1 MGVLRTTES
10 TLPEETLSALRDAVK
25 VATESLSERGGSP
38 YHFTFWYELGAPALN
53 AIERVVPLLR
63 DQIPQEVRDRAVGV
77 EYWLGRTTAP
87 YAQNFEFGL
96 HKDFGENPDTGALES
111 PLLSSILYLTTVK
124 DGPLVVF
131 PAEPNLADP
140 AKEHVF
146 PQANLFARFPGNLW
160 HTIAS
165 RQDVLPGDAAEPD
178 SDPAARLTVLVNWW
192 AYRPSSEVSEP
203 MKLIAADFDGAV
215 YPSLAGS

>member
-10 TLPEETLSALRDAVK
+10 TLPDETLSALRDAVD
-25 VATESLSERGGSP
+25 VATRALTERGGSP
-38 YHFTFWYELGAPALN
+38 YHFTYWHELGAPARN
-53 AIERVVPLLR
+53 AIERVVPQLR
-63 DQIPQEVRDRAVGV
+63 ERIPEEVRERAVGV
-77 EYWLGRTTAP
+77 EYWLGRTTPP
-87 YAQNFEFGL
+87 YADNFEFGL

-111 PLLSSILYLTTVK
+111 PLLSSILYLTTVQ
-124 DGPLVVF
+124 DGPLIVF

-160 HTIAS
+160 HTVAS
-165 RQDVLPGDAAEPD
+165 RRDVLPGDAGQAEPA
-178 SDPAARLTVLVNWW
+178 SVARLTVLVNWW

-215 YPSLAGS
+215 YPSLVGS